1 MTLEESGIS
10 SAACSALG
18 VVRKVTPGQV
28 TIELAP
34 PQPCAGCSGACL
46 WYRVPQREQLTLAAS
61 GSIPVG
67 AAVTVT
73 LPDRYL
79 LAGALL
85 LYGLPLAALLAGAV
99 AAATMLG
106 TDLAAAAGAA
116 LGVSAAL
123 LASAPLRAR
132 LERATLRHL
141 AVRPV

>member
-1 MTLEESGIS
+1 
-10 SAACSALG
+10 
-18 VVRKVTPGQV
+18 
-28 TIELAP
+28 
-34 PQPCAGCSGACL
+34 
-46 WYRVPQREQLTLAAS
+46 VPQRQQLTLPAS

-99 AAATMLG
+99 AGAALLG
-106 TDLAAAAGAA
+106 SDLAAAAGAA
-116 LGVSAAL
+116 LSLLAAL
-123 LASAPLRAR
+123 LTSAPLRAR

-141 AVRPV
+141 AVRWPA